1 MTTNKKAAPARAAK
15 QNAASS
21 NTCCNR
27 ITFIESGNDT
37 LTRVYKC
44 DGSSRMAT
52 ETCGAADRIRQ
63 SAEVSSLDE
72 AVATLYA
79 ESGNQHECVILGQYV
94 GDEAA
99 KRTSKGQI
107 VVSHDNFKD
116 CPRNLIIFNIGISTT
131 ASGTEEAAASLL
143 AALPS
148 YCHDAKYHLHFTEMG
163 KDSVCGYLMFWLE
176 VPMNLS
182 RIKAWAKKTGVI
194 NLLSKYW
201 FSCVSQVFIANPIG
215 EDCTVKVPAPTRYSG
230 DGRDLNL
237 LPISYSP
244 SVQGVQTGNTQE
256 LNIVTIVESYGQ
268 RLTKLHRVDAPS
280 ESYEAAQSFFI
291 HEPEIRG
298 IRGWGDYFHKNLA
311 NNIHRAQIHGRLR
324 RDGTL
329 LSGNKEGSVSKVNAN
344 FEDQALNLLA
354 IDIDKFEPPW
364 ADPLLQPEQAIGEFF
379 KEYLPEFIGCSYFW
393 QLSSSAG
400 LPGNEGTLKA
410 HVWVWTKHAYTCAQL
425 HEWAISLGPGVIDK
439 AIYRRVQ
446 FRYTANPVFEKG
458 RNDPVVRRHGL
469 FEGESDVV
477 DLVIKEA
484 ILANA
489 RETGAGEGGNDKKLV
504 DPSEK
509 DGLIGLF
516 HRTYSAE
523 QVLLEL
529 LEGEFIQVNQR
540 RWTWLN
546 GGGNPEGVWVHDDDM
561 HVGASHDSWPLG
573 NTASNLWDIVRVFK
587 FGHLDKVETEDAFER
602 ENAESIPFGHRPSD
616 HAMREYAAGLDE
628 IKAAI
633 LEEESGPST
642 EALNHWRT
650 KLTTVQDLAELRHQI
665 CPGIATDDRLDRT
678 SIEML
683 AGIAKNA
690 FTRVGFTM
698 GLPAVKKLLKAQP
711 VAKKEKDDKPDWL
724 KRWCYVT
731 DRDKFFRHDTQE
743 WLSFV
748 GFGAKYNRLIP
759 KSEDGERVS
768 AASVALSDDN
778 IPVVVCGLYLPGK
791 DPLLVVDGMKVVNT
805 YRPSSVPREVTIY
818 SESDLLAIE
827 VIEEHIRLLCD
838 GRDAVAATLLDYLA
852 FNVQNP
858 GTKVRWAPV
867 IKGVEGDG
875 KSLLST
881 LLSAVMGGV
890 NVKTISTKA
899 ITSDFTSWARGACI
913 GVIEELRMVGHNRYD
928 ALNSIKPCIAND
940 TIAVHPKG
948 GDEYNCPNTMN
959 YIAFT
964 NFVDALPLDDKD
976 RRWFVLFT
984 PWDNI
989 DEFAKKID
997 GSIGEYFDRIHE
1009 ALEEHGPALRKWFL
1023 DRKLSSEFKP
1033 NGRAPDTAEKA
1044 TMISLAL
1051 SDADVILR
1059 DLIAE
1064 GCRGVSQAVVSTSC
1078 LSATMRALGC
1088 EPPLGT
1094 SMNRM
1099 MSSLGFKKFN
1109 ESVKWEG
1116 GTHRV
1121 WTKQPVTLKTSKEC
1135 KDEIRRLLDLTT
1147 ESDIA
1152 EDFKD

>member
-1 MTTNKKAAPARAAK
+1 MSRTTPEAK
-15 QNAASS
+15 
-21 NTCCNR
+21 
-27 ITFIESGNDT
+27 
-37 LTRVYKC
+37 
-44 DGSSRMAT
+44 MA
-52 ETCGAADRIRQ
+52 
-63 SAEVSSLDE
+63 
-72 AVATLYA
+72 
-79 ESGNQHECVILGQYV
+79 
-94 GDEAA
+94 
-99 KRTSKGQI
+99 
-107 VVSHDNFKD
+107 
-116 CPRNLIIFNIGISTT
+116 
-131 ASGTEEAAASLL
+131 
-143 AALPS
+143 
-148 YCHDAKYHLHFTEMG
+148 
-163 KDSVCGYLMFWLE
+163 
-176 VPMNLS
+176 
-182 RIKAWAKKTGVI
+182 
-194 NLLSKYW
+194 
-201 FSCVSQVFIANPIG
+201 
-215 EDCTVKVPAPTRYSG
+215 VPAPADTAKDTAHVADFTTG
-230 DGRDLNL
+230 D
-237 LPISYSP
+237 S
-244 SVQGVQTGNTQE
+244 
-256 LNIVTIVESYGQ
+256 VTILETLGPL
-268 RLTKLHRVDAPS
+268 LTKVYKSDGSTDAYDDAAHYKIHQVPVANLTELSALLTELEPMSNRCQIHGKFVGKDKAMATKYKNAYARTNQNFIDQPLHSFMVDVDKYKPGFGDPV
-280 ESYEAAQSFFI
+280 E
-291 HEPEIRG
+291 EPEICIHEY
-298 IRGWGDYFHKNLA
+298 IR
-311 NNIHRAQIHGRLR
+311 
-324 RDGTL
+324 
-329 LSGNKEGSVSKVNAN
+329 KV
-344 FEDQALNLLA
+344 L
-354 IDIDKFEPPW
+354 P
-364 ADPLLQPEQAIGEFF
+364 
-379 KEYLPEFIGCSYFW
+379 PEFQGVSFHW
-393 QLSSSAG
+393 AMSSSAG
-400 LPGNEGTLKA
+400 QPSNLDVLKC
-410 HVWVWTKHAYTCAQL
+410 HIWFWLETPRKCSELY
-425 HEWAISLGPGVIDK
+425 EWAK
-439 AIYRRVQ
+439 AIGPQVDKVVYRRVQ
-446 FRYTANPVFEKG
+446 VRYTANPIFEEG
-458 RNDPVVRRHGL
+458 RIDPVPVRSGL
-469 FEGESDVV
+469 CRGLRD
-477 DLVIKEA
+477 DLPLVIGEA
-484 ILANA
+484 MLAQA
-489 RETGAGEGGNDKKLV
+489 RDQGAGEGGSDMKLV

-529 LEGEFIQVNQR
+529 LEGEFIQASQR
-540 RWTWLN
+540 RFTWLN
-546 GGGNPEGVWVHDDDM
+546 GGGTPEGVWVHDDDM
-561 HVGASHDSWPLG
+561 HVGSSHNTWPLVG
-573 NTASNLWDIVRVFK
+573 IANLWDLVREFK
-587 FGHLDKVETEDAFER
+587 FGQLDKSSDAFEQVDIDSLPIQ
-602 ENAESIPFGHRPSD
+602 AKPSNL
-616 HAMREYAAGLDE
+616 AMLEYASGLDE

-633 LEEESGPST
+633 LEEASGPST
-642 EALNHWRT
+642 EALNHWRA
-650 KLTTVQDLAELRHQI
+650 KLTAVADLAELRHQI
-665 CPGIATDDRLDRT
+665 CPGIATDDRLDGT

-711 VAKKEKDDKPDWL
+711 VAKKEIDDKPDWL

-743 WLSFV
+743 WLSFA

-768 AASVALSDDN
+768 AASVALSDNN

-805 YRPSSVPREVTIY
+805 YRPSSVPKEVTIY
-818 SESDLLAIE
+818 SESDLLAIK

-881 LLSAVMGGV
+881 LLSATVGGV

-964 NFVDALPLDDKD
+964 NYVDALPLDDND

-1109 ESVKWEG
+1109 ESVKWDG

-1135 KDEIRRLLDLTT
+1135 KDEIRRLLDLTA
-1147 ESDIA
+1147 ESNIA